1 MYTFVSFFILGTMKN
16 LIILELHS
24 LQSDYPKLS
33 LIKKYSYFY
42 APVYSTFWNS
52 LFLEDLGENVRKKKV
67 EKLKKKKK
75 MKY

>member
-1 MYTFVSFFILGTMKN
+1 MKN

-75 MKY
+75 RNID